1 MIKLIKLLEDTRAA
15 QIRRRKWRMINESE
29 NQLEYQFTPD
39 QYHELEDLI
48 LQAGGDLE
56 PFIDS
61 DSDGDINEAEDY
73 QTMPIASLEK
83 LIQSKLDKDIYKKIV
98 NNIVKSKGSD
108 RLKQLSSMKFKDRSG
123 EENIELKKLED
134 EFLKKNS
141 SEIEREFKAQKQSKK
156 ITIKI
161 NKNVLEET
169 KIFIKDMNEFR
180 DWYYNIN
187 KKIMDEFGDSDGVL
201 FLILLAILSPRNRL
215 NDNLKF
221 ASQLYVALKT
231 DEENHISKAALNKI
245 LTTKKQ
251 ESIISMVVDSRKN
264 AMLSLIDKKK
274 NPELMAVMS
283 KPITSLDSKEQ
294 KLYTDFISANKKAIY
309 DKTKEY
315 MGEVDSDVAHSVL
328 FDALSQPG
336 MGMISSYMP
345 NLLRV
350 MRDYVNN
357 GFMFSRE
364 EVVTKLRSFWTPKG
378 TLKKEATISAEKVF
392 SFTLNL
398 LDPTYE
404 TLQEFNPVTI
414 DTWMLLYF
422 YPHLS
427 KDERE
432 ALIQKA
438 GAYTF
443 MSRKI
448 QQLAKKLNL
457 KPLELQAMIWVA
469 MIRKETNDPNYSVRY
484 EDALEKEAQK
494 ADEITDNLEQ
504 IEKFFMTDA
513 KNAIDKYRLKYSVVK
528 IGKSRPKN

>member
-1 MIKLIKLLEDTRAA
+1 MIKLIKLLEDTRAS

-29 NQLEYQFTPD
+29 NQLEYEFTPD
-39 QYHELEDLI
+39 QYHELEDLV

-56 PFIDS
+56 AFIDS
-61 DSDGDINEAEDY
+61 DSDGELNEADDY

-98 NNIVKSKGSD
+98 TNLIKSKGEAK
-108 RLKQLSSMKFKDRSG
+108 LKQLKGIKAKERS
-123 EENIELKKLED
+123 EEDTAELKQLED
-134 EFLKKNS
+134 EFLEKNS
-141 SEIEREFKAQKQSKK
+141 SEIEREFKSQKQKKK

-187 KKIMDEFGDSDGVL
+187 KRIMEEFGDSDGVL

-215 NDNLKF
+215 QDNLKF

-264 AMLSLIDKKK
+264 AMMSLVDKRK
-274 NPELMAVMS
+274 NPEIFDVLS
-283 KPITSLDSKEQ
+283 KPMTSLDSKEV
-294 KLYTDFISANKKAIY
+294 KLYSDFVSANKRAIY
-309 DKTKEY
+309 DKTKEL
-315 MGEVDSDVAHSVL
+315 MGQVDSDVSHSVL
-328 FDALSQPG
+328 FDTLSQPG

-357 GFMFSRE
+357 GFTFSRE

-378 TLKKEATISAEKVF
+378 TLKKEATVSAEKVF

-448 QQLAKKLNL
+448 QELAKKLKL

-494 ADEITDNLEQ
+494 ADEISDNLEQ

-513 KNAIDKYRLKYSVVK
+513 KQAIEKYKLKYSVMK
-528 IGKSRPKN
+528 IGKSKP